1 MSERGLGGVP
11 EAPTPRGRS
20 VGRVLALIVLAGAV
34 ACDRTEAPGAAATR
48 DAAPATAPSSGAGL
62 LVFERR
68 VGGNLDLYT
77 VPAGGGIERRLTDDP
92 ADDSLPRWTPDGRA
106 IVFTSNRTGN
116 WQLWEMPAG
125 GGAARRLRVNAARE
139 WQVDPSR
146 DGRSLAFLS
155 NLDGPESLW
164 VLDRATGRA
173 RMLVR
178 HGPRSILGNPSF
190 SPDGGRIAFSSN
202 WWMGHH
208 IYVWDSA
215 TQQAT
220 RISSLTQGGCG
231 PRFAPDGRA
240 VIYVARRHLGGTSRI
255 VEHDLQTGNEKVLV
269 AWPALNYD
277 PVVSPDGSEIAF
289 ASNITGQYEIY
300 RQRIA
305 DGKAW
310 RVTYGQG
317 PARGPDYEPG
327 R

>member
-1 MSERGLGGVP
+1 V
-11 EAPTPRGRS
+11 A
-20 VGRVLALIVLAGAV
+20 GRVLALIVLAMGA
-34 ACDRTEAPGAAATR
+34 ACGGSGAPGAAAMG
-48 DAAPATAPSSGAGL
+48 DAERTTAPPSSAGL
-62 LVFERR
+62 LVFERK
-68 VGGNLDLYT
+68 VAGNLDLYT

-106 IVFTSNRTGN
+106 IVFASNRTGN
-116 WQLWEMPAG
+116 WQLWEMPAEG
-125 GGAARRLRVNAARE
+125 GEAHRLRTNAARE

-164 VLDRATGRA
+164 VLDRVTGQA

-178 HGPRSILGNPSF
+178 HGARSILGNPSF

-202 WWMGHH
+202 WMLGHH

-220 RISSLTQGGCG
+220 RISSLTQGGCD
-231 PRFAPDGRA
+231 PRFAPDGRS
-240 VIYVARRHLGGTSRI
+240 VVYVARRHLGGGTSRI
-255 VEHDLQTGNEKVLV
+255 VEHDLQTGNEKILV

-277 PVVSPDGSEIAF
+277 PTISPDGSEIAF

-300 RQRIA
+300 RQRLA

-310 RVTYGQG
+310 RVTFGQG
-317 PARGPDYEPG
+317 PARGPDYEPAA
-327 R
+327 RR